1 MMSSSYRL
9 KLQMKCRST
18 KQMSHSVD
26 IDGWINDEEMQTN
39 FLNSWRVHN
48 LVNPK
53 YIDIH
58 FFCEN
63 ECLFQEQF
71 SYQGLKQ
78 FIQMRVKKDE
88 EDISPPISIDTSTSQ
103 PKTPFEHGVMKYM
116 ATLSR
121 SVKQLDVKVTKL
133 LKYHKIDDE
142 DAEANP
148 DKAINDIDHVD
159 TDQDEATNEDDTPD
173 EEADDMDTTAA
184 TTNDDEDSTQDE
196 MFD

>member
-1 MMSSSYRL
+1 
-9 KLQMKCRST
+9 
-18 KQMSHSVD
+18 
-26 IDGWINDEEMQTN
+26 
-39 FLNSWRVHN
+39 
-48 LVNPK
+48 
-53 YIDIH
+53 
-58 FFCEN
+58 
-63 ECLFQEQF
+63 
-71 SYQGLKQ
+71 
-78 FIQMRVKKDE
+78 
-88 EDISPPISIDTSTSQ
+88 
-103 PKTPFEHGVMKYM
+103 MKYM